1 MIEILYI
8 DDEIHNLNT
17 LRVTFRHLYKIHTAK
32 NAFEGLDILKEHD
45 IKLVISDQRMEGM
58 SGTEFLKRV
67 KKLYPDCIR
76 IILTGYSDVD
86 VIMKAINDCGI
97 YRFMLKPWDA
107 SEMQQT
113 LRTGLELQKVKKQNK
128 DLLIELS
135 ELNKVLKAENSYL
148 KQEVSKNRG
157 LTDIITKN
165 KEYRALLSMVEKVG
179 STNSTCLIQGE
190 TGTGKEL
197 VASAIYNFSKL
208 SNKPFIKVNCAA
220 LPENLIESE
229 LFGHVKGAFTGAIS
243 DRVGR
248 FELANNGT
256 IFLDEI
262 GEISLSVQSKL
273 LRIIQEGEMQKLGCN
288 HTLKVE
294 TRIIAATNR
303 DLEKSISQGKFR
315 EDLYYRLNVF
325 PMRTIPLRKRK
336 EDIPLLC
343 DHFIDKYSFQ
353 FGLEKSK
360 ISKLGLSKLM
370 SYNWPGNIRE
380 LENLIQRH
388 LILEQGKE
396 LEFSSW
402 IPEPYQFSEDK
413 DLSLKENEIN
423 HIRATLIKTN
433 GKVFGP
439 GGAAEFLEVNPKTLV
454 SRMDR
459 LGIKRK

>member
-1 MIEILYI
+1 MTEILYI
-8 DDEIHNLNT
+8 DDEVHNLNT

-58 SGTEFLKRV
+58 SGVEFLKRV
-67 KKLYPDCIR
+67 KNLYPGCIR

-86 VIMKAINDCGI
+86 VIMNAVNDCGI
-97 YRFMLKPWDA
+97 YRYMLKPWEA

-113 LRTGLELQKVKKQNK
+113 LRTGLELQKVKKENQ
-128 DLLIELS
+128 DLLVELS
-135 ELNKVLKAENSYL
+135 ELNNVLKAENNYL
-148 KQEVSKNRG
+148 KEEVSKNRG
-157 LTDIITKN
+157 ITDIITKN
-165 KEYRALLSMVEKVG
+165 KEYKALLSMVEKVA

-197 VASAIYNFSKL
+197 IASAIYKFSKL
-208 SNKPFIKVNCAA
+208 SDKPFIKVNCAA

-229 LFGHVKGAFTGAIS
+229 LFGHVKGAFNGAIN

-262 GEISLSVQSKL
+262 GELSSNLQSKL
-273 LRIIQEGEMQKLGCN
+273 LRVIQEGEMQKLGCN
-288 HTLKVE
+288 HTKKIN

-303 DLEKSISQGKFR
+303 DLEKNISQGKFR

-325 PMRTIPLRKRK
+325 PMRTIPLRNRK

-343 DHFIDKYSFQ
+343 EHFIDKYSFQ
-353 FGLEKSK
+353 FGIEKTQVSK
-360 ISKLGLSKLM
+360 DGIAKLK

-380 LENLIQRH
+380 LENIVQRH

-396 LEFSSW
+396 LDFSSW
-402 IPEPYQFSEDK
+402 IPESFEFRENC
-413 DLSLKENEIN
+413 DLSLEANEVN
-423 HIRATLIKTN
+423 HIRATLAKTN

-439 GGAAEFLEVNPKTLV
+439 GGAAEHLKINPKTLV